1 LKRTRFAVKGEQ
13 MSFLKVGSENQTDI
27 KLYYTDHG
35 RGEPVILIHG
45 YPFSGMA
52 WERQEAFLL
61 EQGYRVITYDRRGFG
76 KSSQPSKGYDY
87 DTFASD
93 LDTLIN
99 TLDLTGV
106 TLIGHS
112 MGTGEIARYIGKFG
126 SSKVSRAIMV
136 SPIPPFLLKT
146 PDNETGVERQI
157 FEDFKQAIKEDR
169 YAFMTEF
176 LDKFY
181 SRSFMNGEKVSDEK
195 LRADF
200 NLGVSSS
207 PIGFLRCVDSWIE
220 DFRDDVESMHL
231 PLLVVQGDDDQ
242 ILPLESTGKAL
253 TSLKGELHVISG
265 GSHGIP
271 WTHADEINQAM
282 MKFMEKNPRLVR
294 ERASEQMIQRDMH

>member
-1 LKRTRFAVKGEQ
+1 
-13 MSFLKVGSENQTDI
+13 MSFIKVGSENQSDI
-27 KLYYTDHG
+27 KIHYTDHG

-76 KSSQPSKGYDY
+76 KSSNPSKGYDY

-99 TLDLTGV
+99 TLDLNGV
-106 TLIGHS
+106 TLVGHS
-112 MGTGEIARYIGKFG
+112 MGTGEIARYLGKFG

-146 PDNETGVERQI
+146 PDNETGVEREV
-157 FEDFKQAIKEDR
+157 FEGFKKTIKEDR
-169 YAFMTEF
+169 YAFMTDF

-181 SRSFMNGEKVSDEK
+181 SRSFMNGGKVSDEK

-200 NLGVSSS
+200 NLGISSS
-207 PIGFLRCVDSWIE
+207 PIAFLRCVDSWIE
-220 DFRDDVESMHL
+220 DFRPDVKKIDV
-231 PLLVVQGDDDQ
+231 PLLVIQGDEDQ
-242 ILPLESTGKAL
+242 ILPIEATGKVL
-253 TSLKGELHVISG
+253 TEIKGELHVVNG

-271 WTHADEINQAM
+271 WTHGEEINKAM
-282 MKFMEKNPRLVR
+282 ISFIERNPRLVR
-294 ERASEQMIQRDMH
+294 ERADQILQRDWH

>member
-1 LKRTRFAVKGEQ
+1 
-13 MSFLKVGSENQTDI
+13 MSFLKVGTENQSEI
-27 KLYYTDHG
+27 KLHYTDHG

-76 KSSQPSKGYDY
+76 KSSHPSKGYDY

-126 SSKVSRAIMV
+126 SSRVSRAVMV

-146 PDNETGVERQI
+146 PDNETGVEREI
-157 FEDFKQAIKEDR
+157 FEGFKKSIKDDR

-176 LDKFY
+176 LEKFY

-195 LRADF
+195 IGADF

-220 DFRDDVESMHL
+220 DFRPDIDKIDL
-231 PLLVVQGDDDQ
+231 PLLVIQGDDDQ
-242 ILPLESTGKAL
+242 ILPIESTGQVL
-253 TSLKGELHVISG
+253 TEIKGNLHVVTG
-265 GSHGIP
+265 GPHGIL
-271 WTHADEINQAM
+271 WTHGDEINKTIL
-282 MKFMEKNPRLVR
+282 KFLEKNPRLVR
-294 ERASEQMIQRDMH
+294 ERSDQHIIQRDMH

>member
-1 LKRTRFAVKGEQ
+1 
-13 MSFLKVGSENQTDI
+13 MSYIKVGSENQSDI
-27 KLYYTDHG
+27 NIHYTDHG

-76 KSSQPSKGYDY
+76 KSSHPSKGYDY

-99 TLDLTGV
+99 TLDLNGV

-126 SSKVSRAIMV
+126 SSMVSRAIMV

-146 PDNETGVERQI
+146 PDNETGVERDV
-157 FEDFKQAIKEDR
+157 FEEFKKSIKDDR
-169 YAFMTEF
+169 YAFMTDF

-220 DFRDDVESMHL
+220 DFRPDVEKIDV
-231 PLLVVQGDDDQ
+231 PLLVIQGDEDQ
-242 ILPLESTGKAL
+242 VLPIEATGKVL
-253 TSLKGELHVISG
+253 TKLKGELHVIKG

-271 WTHADEINQAM
+271 WTHGEEINKAVI
-282 MKFMEKNPRLVR
+282 KFMEKNPRLVR
-294 ERASEQMIQRDMH
+294 ERANERMIQKDMH

>member
-1 LKRTRFAVKGEQ
+1 
-13 MSFLKVGSENQTDI
+13 MSYIKVGSENQSDI
-27 KLYYTDHG
+27 NIHYTDQG

-76 KSSQPSKGYDY
+76 KSSHPSKGYDY

-106 TLIGHS
+106 TLVGHS

-126 SSKVSRAIMV
+126 SSKISRAIMV

-146 PDNETGVERQI
+146 PDNETGVEREV
-157 FEDFKQAIKEDR
+157 FEGFKKTIKEDR
-169 YAFMTEF
+169 YAFMTDF

-181 SRSFMNGEKVSDEK
+181 SRSFMNGGKVSEEK

-220 DFRDDVESMHL
+220 DFRPDVKMIDL
-231 PLLVVQGDDDQ
+231 PLLVIQGDEDQ
-242 ILPLESTGKAL
+242 ILPIDSTGKVL
-253 TSLKGELHVISG
+253 TQMKGELHVVSG

-271 WTHADEINQAM
+271 WTHGDEINRAM
-282 MKFMEKNPRLVR
+282 LEFMEKNPRLVR
-294 ERASEQMIQRDMH
+294 ERADEQMIHKDMH

>member
-1 LKRTRFAVKGEQ
+1 
-13 MSFLKVGSENQTDI
+13 MSYIKVGSENQSDI
-27 KLYYTDHG
+27 NIHYTDHG

-76 KSSQPSKGYDY
+76 KSSHPSKGYDY

-106 TLIGHS
+106 TLVGHS

-126 SSKVSRAIMV
+126 SSKISRAIMV

-146 PDNETGVERQI
+146 PDNETGVEREV
-157 FEDFKQAIKEDR
+157 FEGFKKTIKEDR
-169 YAFMTEF
+169 YAFMTDF

-181 SRSFMNGEKVSDEK
+181 SRSFMNGGKVSEEK

-220 DFRDDVESMHL
+220 DFRPDVKMIDL
-231 PLLVVQGDDDQ
+231 PLLVIQGDEDQ
-242 ILPLESTGKAL
+242 ILPIDSTGKVL
-253 TSLKGELHVISG
+253 TQMKGELHVVSG

-271 WTHADEINQAM
+271 WTHGDEINRAM
-282 MKFMEKNPRLVR
+282 LEFMEKNPRLVR
-294 ERASEQMIQRDMH
+294 ERADEQMIHKDMH